1 MPNPTRGDV
10 HVNRPLT
17 NISIAYLQRAI
28 AFISSQVFPNI
39 PVQKQS
45 DSYFTYSRA
54 DFNRDEATQRAPG
67 AESAGGG
74 YRLDADATYSCRV
87 NAYHKDVADQ
97 IRNNADSPLNLDR
110 EASEYV
116 TLKALLRREI
126 DWVSKYFAAGIWD
139 TDMTGVAAGVGAG
152 EVLQWND
159 EASLP
164 LQDVATGQ
172 ATILEATGFKPNCLC
187 LGYRVWNALRNHPDI
202 LDRIKYSSGNGSPA
216 IASKEAVA
224 ALLEIDRIMVSEA
237 IQNTA
242 DEGAAEVSSLIAGK
256 KALLCYAAPS
266 PGIMTPSAGYTF
278 SWVGHTGAGPDG
290 NVISKFRLDR
300 NRADRVEIEF
310 AFDHKLVSSALGY
323 FWDTVVA

>member
-116 TLKALLRREI
+116 TLKALNRSASSNCRVPRR
-126 DWVSKYFAAGIWD
+126 Y
-139 TDMTGVAAGVGAG
+139 
-152 EVLQWND
+152 
-159 EASLP
+159 P
-164 LQDVATGQ
+164 L
-172 ATILEATGFKPNCLC
+172 I
-187 LGYRVWNALRNHPDI
+187 R
-202 LDRIKYSSGNGSPA
+202 
-216 IASKEAVA
+216 
-224 ALLEIDRIMVSEA
+224 
-237 IQNTA
+237 
-242 DEGAAEVSSLIAGK
+242 
-256 KALLCYAAPS
+256 
-266 PGIMTPSAGYTF
+266 
-278 SWVGHTGAGPDG
+278 
-290 NVISKFRLDR
+290 
-300 NRADRVEIEF
+300 
-310 AFDHKLVSSALGY
+310 
-323 FWDTVVA
+323 